1 MRPKKKNHPS
11 KCLSTRLYCIRHLLT
26 SLFDSFQQDCKRLQE
41 TVRHHIKNKLANGVF
56 PILGFSSDRAHE
68 VLALMLDPRYC
79 RGQTFQAV
87 HNDPDEVKALWKR
100 YTEEC
105 LVPSAVR
112 LAIFLQT
119 RSTEKQPA
127 DNDDSSP
134 KGNNEQTGIDDSDD
148 DTGSELGTVEIT
160 RMVEAEVRLMRKAK
174 DLPSFADKKV
184 SPLQW
189 WADHA
194 TMYPSL
200 AELAR
205 IVLGIPGSQIECERV
220 FSLAGLLTSQLRNR
234 MSPENLSSIV
244 FVSKNLN
251 LDATLDE
258 ILAPIYGE
266 RQWELAKESIGTN
279 SESARNDAELF
290 GSGDGDL
297 NWSVMESLL
306 EDFEPLIEDG
316 L

>member
-1 MRPKKKNHPS
+1 M
-11 KCLSTRLYCIRHLLT
+11 L
-26 SLFDSFQQDCKRLQE
+26 LFDSFQQDCKKIQVIIRQ
-41 TVRHHIKNKLANGVF
+41 HIKNKLAPGVF
-56 PILGFSSDRAHE
+56 PILGFNSERAHE

-87 HNDPDEVKALWKR
+87 HTDPDEVKALWKR

-112 LAIFLQT
+112 LTIFLQA
-119 RSTEKQPA
+119 RSTEKHTT
-127 DNDDSSP
+127 DDDDSSP
-134 KGNNEQTGIDDSDD
+134 KECNEQTGIDDSDD
-148 DTGSELGTVEIT
+148 DIGSEQGIAEI
-160 RMVEAEVRLMRKAK
+160 RKKVEAEVRMMRKAK
-174 DLPSFADKKV
+174 DLPNFGDMQV
-184 SPLQW
+184 SPLSW
-189 WADHA
+189 WAKHA
-194 TMYPSL
+194 TIYPSL

-234 MSPENLSSIV
+234 MSPENLDSIV

-258 ILAPIYGE
+258 LLSPVYGE
-266 RQWELAKESIGTN
+266 RQWEVAKETIRTV
-279 SESARNDAELF
+279 SESGRDAAELF
-290 GSGDGDL
+290 RSGEGGV
-297 NWSVMESLL
+297 NWAIMDQLL
-306 EDFEPLIEDG
+306 EDFEPLIEEQ

>member
-1 MRPKKKNHPS
+1 
-11 KCLSTRLYCIRHLLT
+11 
-26 SLFDSFQQDCKRLQE
+26 
-41 TVRHHIKNKLANGVF
+41 
-56 PILGFSSDRAHE
+56 
-68 VLALMLDPRYC
+68 
-79 RGQTFQAV
+79 
-87 HNDPDEVKALWKR
+87 
-100 YTEEC
+100 
-105 LVPSAVR
+105 
-112 LAIFLQT
+112 
-119 RSTEKQPA
+119 
-127 DNDDSSP
+127 
-134 KGNNEQTGIDDSDD
+134 
-148 DTGSELGTVEIT
+148 
-160 RMVEAEVRLMRKAK
+160 
-174 DLPSFADKKV
+174 
-184 SPLQW
+184 
-189 WADHA
+189 
-194 TMYPSL
+194 
-200 AELAR
+200 
-205 IVLGIPGSQIECERV
+205 
-220 FSLAGLLTSQLRNR
+220 